1 MKTRSANPPTNRSRR
16 ALRRALAGEVR
27 RLCHKAPPTG
37 QGEVRMFMSGM
48 KLSNQTNGDDTSPPM
63 RFLVVPWGTT
73 QTIEGPVIC
82 DAATAQILPGRQKE
96 ARADEITLDFDH
108 STAFGAGK
116 GKPRHIAGYGKPEI
130 VTGEGIYLNMSRWTP
145 EGKQFWANYQDLSP
159 AFLQQKGTGRVTF
172 LDSVALT
179 PRGVIEGLTLFSAEL
194 ETAPSTINSQPST
207 PNSPLMDIEKL
218 KAYLT
223 KKGVKFEEGADLE
236 TLMSLAAG
244 VMEKEISGEPAEEK
258 PSEMSAKVAK
268 LESDLARVLA
278 ADAARHKANEDAAKA
293 EIVRQASAE
302 GKLLPPEDVIKE
314 MSADAL
320 RRTAAAAP
328 AGTVRTAPN
337 GGLNPTQKNGGE
349 TAVTLSAE
357 EKEVAKHMGV
367 SEEEMKKFS
376 AYGDAPV
383 RV

>member
-1 MKTRSANPPTNRSRR
+1 MGPSSIHSR
-16 ALRRALAGEVR
+16 LVVPEGEER
-27 RLCHKAPPTG
+27 RLCHKAPPAG
-37 QGEVRMFMSGM
+37 QGERPMFLSGV
-48 KLSNQTNGDDTSPPM
+48 KLSNQTGGDDTTPPM
-63 RFLVVPWGTT
+63 RLLVVPWGRTE
-73 QTIEGPVIC
+73 TIEGPVVC
-82 DAATAQILPGRQKE
+82 DAATAQILPGRQKA

-108 STAFGAGK
+108 SSAFGANQGQ
-116 GKPRHIAGYGKPEI
+116 PRHIAGYGKPE
-130 VTGEGIYLNMSRWTP
+130 VVPGEGIYLNMTRWTP
-145 EGKQFWANYQDLSP
+145 DGKKFWANYQDLSP
-159 AFLQQKGTGRVTF
+159 AFRQQPGTGRVTF

-179 PRGVIEGLTLFSAEL
+179 PRGVIEGLSLFSAET
-194 ETAPSTINSQPST
+194 ETTPITKSTSPPTAPI
-207 PNSPLMDIEKL
+207 MDIEKL

-244 VMEKEISGEPAEEK
+244 VMEKEIGGDPAEEK

-268 LESDLARVLA
+268 LEADLARVLA
-278 ADAARHKANEDAAKA
+278 ADATRHKASEDAAKA

-302 GKLLPPEDVIKE
+302 GKILPPEDVIKE

-328 AGTVRTAPN
+328 AGTVRTKPN
-337 GGLNPTQKNGGE
+337 EGLNPNQKGGAE

-357 EKEVAKHMGV
+357 EKEVAKHMGI
-367 SEEEMKKFS
+367 SEEEMKKFH
-376 AYGDAPV
+376 AFGDAPV